1 MSKARLVGW
10 QKLVE
15 GYPWFVGE
23 GRYPLPAYSEFMPS
37 PRVGCSLYGDIDK
50 ALFAED
56 DPYGWRVPEIEEEYE
71 LRPGLAQIAKQVL
84 GYLVRFGRGEQDY
97 RVVGRN
103 RRLIEGNPYWSP
115 ELDVRLGS
123 FTRERYVTLMP
134 VALGKTQD
142 YLGRVRWT
150 LFGNSEQGP
159 ERAFWQSFYTA
170 PAQEIP
176 ASE

>member
-1 MSKARLVGW
+1 MPKKQSIGW

-84 GYLVRFGRGEQDY
+84 GYLVQIRTRRTRLSRCRAQSAFARRESVLVARTRCAAGIVR
-97 RVVGRN
+97 RV
-103 RRLIEGNPYWSP
+103 SA
-115 ELDVRLGS
+115 
-123 FTRERYVTLMP
+123 M
-134 VALGKTQD
+134 
-142 YLGRVRWT
+142 
-150 LFGNSEQGP
+150 
-159 ERAFWQSFYTA
+159 
-170 PAQEIP
+170 
-176 ASE
+176 